1 MVVNRRIVV
10 FGLLM
15 SGLTVTLGFCARQVE
30 DPMISERIQSV
41 NEVKQLFPKNTQEIK
56 RQTGPYLGQARKAI
70 EAIITIPDEK
80 RTFSNTAKA
89 LDDLTARSNIVIK
102 EGAFAV
108 TEYLHPDKEMRDV
121 AHNAVLKISDFFVEN
136 VSGNKKLYQAFKAYV
151 EGNAK
156 KENLNDEQRYYLQE
170 VMDDFKRAGLDLP
183 DDQLEKVKTLKKE
196 LTKLAQEF
204 DRNIAEDNRTITV
217 SREGLAG
224 LDEEFVQT
232 LKKADDGTYIL
243 GVDYPTYHMVM
254 EHCAV
259 EDTRKRLFEAF
270 SNRAY
275 PENEKLLKRIISLRD
290 QLAKLLQFDSFAA
303 LSLDRQMAK
312 TPARA
317 EQFLADLIEKARV
330 KADSELDEFIKELPE
345 SVTLRED
352 GKVKAWDVFYL
363 QTKYK
368 EKHFQVDERKIS
380 EYFPMQQT
388 IDALLDIYHQ
398 FMGVSFKEVPISGMW
413 HEDVRLIEVY
423 GKDGTQ
429 LGYLFLDLHPRP
441 NKYSHAAHAGIV
453 PAMKLPDGR
462 RLPAVSVVMANF
474 PKPTK
479 DKPSLLMRSD
489 VRTFFHEFGH
499 ALHALLGATQ
509 LGSFSGTSVKTDFV
523 EMPSQMLEEWLWDKE
538 MLQKVSHHYQTGEPL
553 PDEMIDNIIALKQ
566 YDSGSFVQRQGGLAR
581 LSLDLYKAGADKD
594 PHAILHGLLETI
606 NPRIFYGPEYRMYA
620 SFGHLTGYGAK
631 YYGYLWSKVFALDLF
646 DEIKKQGL
654 LNSEIGSRYVA
665 EILMP
670 AGSKDPN
677 ELLKNF
683 LGREPSQDAF
693 INNLGL

>member
-1 MVVNRRIVV
+1 MVMKGRMVVL
-10 FGLLM
+10 GLLM

-56 RQTGPYLGQARKAI
+56 RQTGPYLGQTRKAI
-70 EAIITIPDEK
+70 EAIIAIPDK
-80 RTFSNTAKA
+80 QRTFSNTAKA
-89 LDDLTARSNIVIK
+89 LDDLTARSNVVIK

-108 TEYLHPDKEMRDV
+108 TEYLYPDKEMRDV

-136 VSGNKKLYQAFKAYV
+136 VSTNKKLYQAFKAYV

-156 KENLNDEQRYYLQE
+156 TENLNDEQRYYLQE

-183 DDQLEKVKTLKKE
+183 DDQLEKVKTIKKE

-204 DRNIAEDNRTITV
+204 DRNIAEDNRTIAV

-224 LDEEFVQT
+224 LDDEFIQA
-232 LKKADDGTYIL
+232 LKKTDDGTYIL
-243 GVDYPTYHMVM
+243 GVDYPTYFMVM

-290 QLAKLLQFDSFAA
+290 QLAKLLGFDSFA
-303 LSLDRQMAK
+303 SLNLDSQMAK
-312 TPARA
+312 TPERA
-317 EQFLADLIEKARV
+317 EQFLADLIAKARV
-330 KADSELDEFIKELPE
+330 KADRELTEFIKELPE

-352 GKVKAWDVFYL
+352 GRVKVWDVAYL
-363 QTKYK
+363 KTKYK
-368 EKHFQVDERKIS
+368 ENNFQVDERKIS

-398 FMGVSFKEVPISGMW
+398 FMGVSFKEISISGMW

-423 GKDGTQ
+423 GKEGTL

-441 NKYSHAAHAGIV
+441 NKYSHAAHAGVV
-453 PAMKLPDGR
+453 PAIQLPDGR

-538 MLQKVSHHYQTGEPL
+538 MLKKVSHHYQTGEPL
-553 PDEMIDNIIALKQ
+553 PSEMIDNIIALKR
-566 YDSGSFVQRQGGLAR
+566 YDSGSLVQTQGAYSR
-581 LSLDLYKAGADKD
+581 LSLDLYKEGADKD
-594 PHAILHGLLETI
+594 PYAVLHGLMEQI
-606 NPRIFYGPEYRMYA
+606 NPRVFYGPEYRMYA

-654 LNSEIGSRYVA
+654 LNPEIGSRYVH

-693 INNLGL
+693 IKNLGL